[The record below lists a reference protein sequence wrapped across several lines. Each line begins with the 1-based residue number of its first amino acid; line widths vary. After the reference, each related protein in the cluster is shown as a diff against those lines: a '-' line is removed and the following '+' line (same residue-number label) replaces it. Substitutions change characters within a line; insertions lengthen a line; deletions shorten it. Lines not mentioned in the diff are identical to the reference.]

1 MKSSSPLTETLVST
15 LSVMFSSV
23 FGITV
28 VFCRAASEVGVALEE
43 LVASDVTCKLAV
55 ELEASKV
62 VAVIED
68 SFASVVD
75 CELSVVFTTA
85 ASGVG
90 VSVNKWFSVDIE
102 VVVVGVVILVDIIVD
117 IFDSVVTALP
127 IVVVGTSSWKFSVV
141 VEVVEDRL
149 EDDSAVK
156 VVSDDSF
163 YKN

>member
-28 VFCRAASEVGVALEE
+28 VFCRAAYEVGVALEE

-90 VSVNKWFSVDIE
+90 VSVNKLI
-102 VVVVGVVILVDIIVD
+102 VDIIVD

>member
-90 VSVNKWFSVDIE
+90 VSVNKLI
-102 VVVVGVVILVDIIVD
+102 VDIIVD

-149 EDDSAVK
+149 EDDSAV
-156 VVSDDSF
+156 SDDSF

>member
-62 VAVIED
+62 VLEEL
-68 SFASVVD
+68 FASVVD
-75 CELSVVFTTA
+75 CELAVAFATA

-90 VSVNKWFSVDIE
+90 AGVNKWFSVDIE